1 MASPMIHRGQN
12 TYDVFK
18 VLYNCNFSGHAT
30 QVTLGSRDRWV
41 GSDYWKY
48 LETIQLSSFDQALMV
63 MSRLERQNQTH
74 LAEYRQAQEIAV
86 AHLLPGKNS
95 NHE

>member
-1 MASPMIHRGQN
+1 MANLLIHRDQN
-12 TYDVFK
+12 TYDVYK
-18 VLYNCNFSGHAT
+18 VFYNCNSNGHAT

-41 GSDYWKY
+41 DSDYWKY
-48 LETIQLSSFDQALMV
+48 LETIQLSSFDQALIV
-63 MSRLERQNQTH
+63 MAKLEKQNQTH

-86 AHLLPGKNS
+86 SHLTRKNS